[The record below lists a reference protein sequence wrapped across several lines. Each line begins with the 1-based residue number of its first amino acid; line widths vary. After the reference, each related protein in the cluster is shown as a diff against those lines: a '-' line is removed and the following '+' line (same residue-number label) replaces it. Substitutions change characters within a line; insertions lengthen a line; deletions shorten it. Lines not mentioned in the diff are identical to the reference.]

1 MAAIYLI
8 RHGQASFTSLDYD
21 QLSPLGYQQTQLLG
35 EHWQTKL
42 KSQLVNIKH
51 WQQGALKR
59 HHQSTTSFLHGAK
72 LQPPTVK
79 TDAGFNEIDH
89 LDILARFNPRW
100 QNHQNLMADIHAQLQ
115 AKKSFQPLFNQALMR
130 WVSGEYDDYQET
142 WQEFQYRVQQAF
154 EQLIAQI
161 KQQNGDTIIFTSAG
175 PIAVILQQILQLNEQ
190 QGFALNNR
198 LVNSSVTKL
207 LYSAQN
213 EQISLDYFNNYS
225 HLEITDP
232 SLITYR

>member
-8 RHGQASFTSLDYD
+8 RHGQASFTSPNYD
-21 QLSPLGYQQTQLLG
+21 QLSTLGYQQTELLG
-35 EHWQTKL
+35 KYWQNKL
-42 KSQLVNIKH
+42 NKQLANINC

-59 HHQSTTSFLHGAK
+59 HQQSAQSFLQGAK
-72 LQPPTVK
+72 ITSQNIATLSGY
-79 TDAGFNEIDH
+79 DEIDH

-100 QNHQNLMADIHAQLQ
+100 QNHQHLITDIQAQIK
-115 AKKSFQPLFNQALMR
+115 AGKSFQPLFNQALMR
-130 WVSGEYDDYQET
+130 WVSGQHHDYKET
-142 WQEFQYRVQQAF
+142 WQAFKVRVNKAFQQTLKQLQQ
-154 EQLIAQI
+154 QT
-161 KQQNGDTIIFTSAG
+161 GDSVVFTSAG

-207 LYSAQN
+207 LYSRSNQ
-213 EQISLDYFNNYS
+213 QTSLDYFNNYS

-232 SLITYR
+232 TLITYR